1 MSLASQ
7 LAQHVFEG
15 LVGDQT
21 DILRE
26 HCEEAAH
33 EEFGGVL
40 RVVAAA
46 FQCSGNLCQTR
57 RDVARDL
64 SRFQHRV
71 EALRVKR
78 DAEGLAIREMRVVF
92 PQAGEI
98 REHLDDVTGIDDQQ
112 EGRVAVIDGKGAGAS
127 SAEAKESWVPAFAG
141 MTNKGWERFGM
152 GTASAPSR
160 IAVFLPHCENCPA
173 AASPVDSPVL
183 PELVLLHICN
193 SEITNALPAK
203 RQPWEDWEIC
213 RGKPPR

>member
-1 MSLASQ
+1 M
-7 LAQHVFEG
+7 FEG

-26 HCEEAAH
+26 HGEEAAH
-33 EEFGGVL
+33 EEFGDVL

-98 REHLDDVTGIDDQQ
+98 REHLDDVTGIGDQQ
-112 EGRVAVIDGKGAGAS
+112 EGRVAVIDGKGIGQKRELLIIGCFAVALGRLLGFEHEAM
-127 SAEAKESWVPAFAG
+127 ALVAIDAARRCRAIGMLEGDIAFEDAIVPRGIVLGHIGLREAKRMTESG
-141 MTNKGWERFGM
+141 DE
-152 GTASAPSR
+152 
-160 IAVFLPHCENCPA
+160 
-173 AASPVDSPVL
+173 
-183 PELVLLHICN
+183 ELVV
-193 SEITNALPAK
+193 
-203 RQPWEDWEIC
+203 RQFRAA
-213 RGKPPR
+213 RGLGLGDEGLK

>member
-1 MSLASQ
+1 M
-7 LAQHVFEG
+7 FEG

-26 HCEEAAH
+26 HGEEAAH
-33 EEFGGVL
+33 DEFGDVL

-46 FQCSGNLCQTR
+46 FQYSGNLCQTR

-98 REHLDDVTGIDDQQ
+98 REHLDDVTDIDDQQ
-112 EGRVAVIDGKGAGAS
+112 EGRVAVIDGKGAGIVLRLFLGGGHDL
-127 SAEAKESWVPAFAG
+127 VPAFAG
-141 MTNKGWERFGM
+141 DEFWRGLSLREKG
-152 GTASAPSR
+152 
-160 IAVFLPHCENCPA
+160 L
-173 AASPVDSPVL
+173 
-183 PELVLLHICN
+183 
-193 SEITNALPAK
+193 
-203 RQPWEDWEIC
+203 
-213 RGKPPR
+213 